1 MAMTRVNIGF
11 QGGSALA
18 ARLEDDVLNAFR
30 SALQGDGWYQ
40 LDTADGRVDL
50 KLGDVVYVSESSN
63 EPRIGF
69 SGG

>member
-1 MAMTRVNIGF
+1 MTRVNVGF
-11 QGGSALA
+11 RGGGALA
-18 ARLEDDVLNAFR
+18 ARLDDGALQALR
-30 SALQGDGWYQ
+30 SALQSGDGWYE

-69 SGG
+69 GGR